1 MKSRTTN
8 VIPTDPTNLRYG
20 SSEAMNSDFSSNFPH
35 ESYET
40 ELNHSEAK
48 NESFEDTE
56 LESEN
61 FTHTLQCQ
69 SNQMEG
75 VEEEETTQLIFKFQY
90 QSWNHKIDEEEESK
104 GSYDQSCDF
113 LKRVDNTVSV
123 TSANKCDFLKNPVT
137 NMNYNT
143 SNSQFFYEKKFMP
156 EYYVG
161 GSGNAKNIDNFTER
175 VHIDDFLLEDGII
188 CSSSDSDSIVSI
200 ENTIELDTLRR
211 HDEKNDGLTDSTGKE
226 KSSYDGFQDSNNS
239 NPEESAKFILQTLAD
254 FDIDDSNNFDTLW
267 EHQEMFEEHKT
278 ELKKVRTTGLPTIL
292 EDSESP
298 RIMDDLKPWK
308 TDNTKLQHGNE
319 LLKFYRSYKERMRK
333 FDILNY
339 QKMYAIGFLQ
349 SREPCQSFS
358 SRKNS
363 TPAIASILPQRF
375 RLGRLKNAEP
385 DPTRKFIRE
394 LYNDME
400 MVYVGQL
407 CLSWEFLHW
416 EYEKALKLW
425 ESDQYGLLRFNKVAG
440 EFQQFQVLLQRF
452 MEDEPFQGTRVENYA
467 KNRYVMRNLL
477 QVPVIREDNYKDKK
491 KFRKIEADKDA
502 IRSDTLVEILEESIR
517 TIWRFIKA
525 DKETSTTSHKG
536 LKESEVELQN
546 STDFELLVQI
556 QTNLEKK
563 EKKLRE
569 LLKSRSCIL
578 NKFKKCH
585 EDETEQVLYFFS
597 QVDMKLVWRVLKMS
611 RITKDQLEWCHSKLN
626 NISFVNKR
634 ILVEHSFSFFPS

>member
-123 TSANKCDFLKNPVT
+123 TSANK
-137 NMNYNT
+137 Y
-143 SNSQFFYEKKFMP
+143 
-156 EYYVG
+156 
-161 GSGNAKNIDNFTER
+161 
-175 VHIDDFLLEDGII
+175 DFLLEDGII